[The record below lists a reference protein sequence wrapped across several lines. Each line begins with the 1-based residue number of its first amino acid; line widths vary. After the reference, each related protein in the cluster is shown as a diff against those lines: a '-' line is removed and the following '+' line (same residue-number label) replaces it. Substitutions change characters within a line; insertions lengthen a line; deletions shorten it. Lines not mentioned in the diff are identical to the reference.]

1 MLRVIKRIL
10 GWTGAVIAVLLFVG
24 MFAKNPA
31 SDEEPKEQNIVSST
45 PVVSQESVVS
55 YSVEQEAVVSN
66 IVEAESETD
75 PSDAEPNESISNFS
89 IHFIDVGQG
98 DATLILCDG
107 EAMLIDAGG
116 FASGT
121 SVQLYLKKQG
131 VTKLKLVVGTHPDSD
146 HIGGLDVILTKFDCE
161 TVLLTDIVSDN
172 KAYQEVLD
180 ALAYKNYQITVP
192 KWGDSYTL
200 GSAVCNVIG
209 PIDPDEED
217 RNSSIVCKVEYG
229 NTSFLLSGDA
239 EAEEE
244 RQIVE
249 TGADLRAT
257 VYHAGHHGSKTSSC
271 DDWLKAISPE
281 AVVISCGADN
291 PYGHPHGETLAAF
304 RQLGAD
310 VYRTDEQGTVVVTS
324 DGERL
329 SWSCDPSKTWLPGT
343 VSVNA
348 SETVSSM
355 EPEESKEDTIYTTE
369 PEESKEEAEA
379 QVTYVL
385 NKNTKKFHKPNCSSV
400 TDIKQKNRLDV
411 DLTREEVIDMG
422 YVPCKRCKP

>member
-1 MLRVIKRIL
+1 M
-10 GWTGAVIAVLLFVG
+10 
-24 MFAKNPA
+24 
-31 SDEEPKEQNIVSST
+31 
-45 PVVSQESVVS
+45 
-55 YSVEQEAVVSN
+55 
-66 IVEAESETD
+66 
-75 PSDAEPNESISNFS
+75 
-89 IHFIDVGQG
+89 
-98 DATLILCDG
+98 
-107 EAMLIDAGG
+107 
-116 FASGT
+116 
-121 SVQLYLKKQG
+121 
-131 VTKLKLVVGTHPDSD
+131 
-146 HIGGLDVILTKFDCE
+146 
-161 TVLLTDIVSDN
+161 
-172 KAYQEVLD
+172 
-180 ALAYKNYQITVP
+180 P

-200 GSAVCNVIG
+200 GSAVCNVIE

-281 AVVISCGADN
+281 AVFISCGADN

-310 VYRTDEQGTVVVTS
+310 VYRTDEQGTVVVIS

-329 SWSCDPSKTWLPGT
+329 SWSCDPSETWLAGT
-343 VSVNA
+343 GSVNP
-348 SETVSSM
+348 SETASSM
-355 EPEESKEDTIYTTE
+355 EPEESR
-369 PEESKEEAEA
+369 EEATE
-379 QVTYVL
+379 QITYVL
-385 NKNTKKFHKPNCSSV
+385 NKNTNKFHKPNCSSV

-411 DLTREEVIDMG
+411 DLTREEVIDIG

>member
-31 SDEEPKEQNIVSST
+31 SDEKPKKQNIVSST
-45 PVVSQESVVS
+45 PIVS
-55 YSVEQEAVVSN
+55 QEAVVS
-66 IVEAESETD
+66 ISVEQESETD
-75 PSDAEPNESISNFS
+75 PSNAEPNESISNFS

-249 TGADLRAT
+249 SGADLRAT

-271 DDWLKAISPE
+271 DDWLNAIVPE
-281 AVVISCGADN
+281 AIVISCGADN
-291 PYGHPHGETLAAF
+291 PYGHPHAETLATF

-310 VYRTDEQGTVVVTS
+310 VYRTDEHGTIVVTS
-324 DGERL
+324 DGECL
-329 SWSCDPSKTWLPGT
+329 SWSCDPSETWLAGT
-343 VSVNA
+343 GSVNP
-348 SETVSSM
+348 SETASSM
-355 EPEESKEDTIYTTE
+355 EPEESR
-369 PEESKEEAEA
+369 EEATE
-379 QVTYVL
+379 QITYVL
-385 NKNTKKFHKPNCSSV
+385 NKNTNKFHKPNCSSV

-411 DLTREEVIDMG
+411 DLTREEVIDIG

>member
-45 PVVSQESVVS
+45 PVVSQE
-55 YSVEQEAVVSN
+55 AVVSN
-66 IVEAESETD
+66 SVEQESETD
-75 PSDAEPNESISNFS
+75 PSNAEPNESISNFS

-161 TVLLTDIVSDN
+161 TVLLTDKVSDN

-249 TGADLRAT
+249 SGADLRAT

-271 DDWLKAISPE
+271 DDWLNAIAPE
-281 AVVISCGADN
+281 AIVISCGADN
-291 PYGHPHGETLAAF
+291 PYGHPHAETLATF

-310 VYRTDEQGTVVVTS
+310 VYRTDEHGTIVVTS

-329 SWSCDPSKTWLPGT
+329 SWSWDPSETWLAGT
-343 VSVNA
+343 GSVNP
-348 SETVSSM
+348 SETASSM
-355 EPEESKEDTIYTTE
+355 EPEESR
-369 PEESKEEAEA
+369 EEATE
-379 QVTYVL
+379 QITYVL
-385 NKNTKKFHKPNCSSV
+385 NKNTNKFHKPNCSSV
-400 TDIKQKNRLDV
+400 ADIKQKNRLDV
-411 DLTREEVIDMG
+411 DLTREEVIDIG

>member
-1 MLRVIKRIL
+1 MLRAMKRIL
-10 GWTGAVIAVLLFVG
+10 GWTGAAIAVLLFVG
-24 MFAKNPA
+24 MFAKEPV
-31 SDEEPKEQNIVSST
+31 SDEKPAEQTIVCSNPIVSQE
-45 PVVSQESVVS
+45 PVVSSDAEQESVVS
-55 YSVEQEAVVSN
+55 SSVERV
-66 IVEAESETD
+66 TD
-75 PSDAEPNESISNFS
+75 PSDGETEKSISSFS

-98 DATLILCDG
+98 DATLIQCDG
-107 EAMLIDAGG
+107 ESMLIDAGG
-116 FASGT
+116 FVSGT
-121 SVQLYLKKQG
+121 AVQLYLKKQG
-131 VTKLKLVVGTHPDSD
+131 VTKLKIVLGTHPDAD

-161 TVLLTDIVSDN
+161 TVLLTDKVSDN

-180 ALAYKNYQITVP
+180 ALAHRNYQSTVP

-200 GSAVCNVIG
+200 GSAVCTVIG
-209 PIDPDEED
+209 PIDPDGED

-244 RQIVE
+244 RQIMD
-249 TGADLRAT
+249 TGADLSAT

-281 AVVISCGADN
+281 AIVISCGADN
-291 PYGHPHGETLAAF
+291 PYGHPHAETLAAF

-310 VYRTDEQGTVVVTS
+310 VYRTDEQGTIVVTS
-324 DGERL
+324 DGECL
-329 SWSCDPSKTWLPGT
+329 SWSCEPSETWLAGT
-343 VSVNA
+343 STVNE
-348 SETVSSM
+348 SETAASM
-355 EPEESKEDTIYTTE
+355 KPEESKEEITSARE
-369 PEESKEEAEA
+369 PEESKEETAD
-379 QVTYVL
+379 QITYVL
-385 NKNTKKFHKPNCSSV
+385 NKNTKKFHKPKCSSV

>member
-1 MLRVIKRIL
+1 MLRASKRIL
-10 GWTGAVIAVLLFVG
+10 RWTGAVIVVLLFVG

-31 SDEEPKEQNIVSST
+31 SDEKSKEQNIVSST
-45 PVVSQESVVS
+45 PVVSQE
-55 YSVEQEAVVSN
+55 AVVSN
-66 IVEAESETD
+66 SVEQESETD
-75 PSDAEPNESISNFS
+75 PSNAEPNESISNFS

-116 FASGT
+116 FSSGT

-161 TVLLTDIVSDN
+161 TALLTDKVSDN

-249 TGADLRAT
+249 AGADLRAT
-257 VYHAGHHGSKTSSC
+257 VYHAGHHGSKTSSFG
-271 DDWLKAISPE
+271 DWLNAIAPE
-281 AVVISCGADN
+281 AIVISCGADN
-291 PYGHPHGETLAAF
+291 E
-304 RQLGAD
+304 
-310 VYRTDEQGTVVVTS
+310 RT
-324 DGERL
+324 
-329 SWSCDPSKTWLPGT
+329 
-343 VSVNA
+343 
-348 SETVSSM
+348 
-355 EPEESKEDTIYTTE
+355 
-369 PEESKEEAEA
+369 
-379 QVTYVL
+379 
-385 NKNTKKFHKPNCSSV
+385 TKM
-400 TDIKQKNRLDV
+400 IQA
-411 DLTREEVIDMG
+411 
-422 YVPCKRCKP
+422 